1 MAEAGSVLSTL
12 DAFALRLIVPLA
24 AVILVSGI
32 DDLWIDVAWLWFW
45 AAGRFRRLVAAP
57 NTPERRIAIF
67 VPLWR
72 EHEVILDMLAHN
84 IGCVRYSN
92 YQFFVGAYPNDPLT
106 LEAIREAERRWSNV
120 HPAVCPHDG
129 PTSKADCLNWIY
141 QRMLL
146 YEESA
151 DAAFDLVV
159 VHDAEDV
166 MHPEELRLINTYSA
180 EYDFIQI
187 PVLPLATPVYEFTH
201 GVYCDEFAQMHT
213 RDMPVRSMLG
223 GFVPSAGVGT
233 GYSREALNRLAEAES
248 NRVFDPACL
257 TEDYENGFRLHCLG
271 IKQIFLPLCES
282 NPGPVATREYFP
294 RTWPAAIRQR
304 TRWITG
310 IALQTWERHG
320 WRGGWQAYW
329 LWRDRKGL
337 IGSPASA
344 ISSILFLYAVLTR
357 MWTRVDLPA
366 WMIPAVLLT
375 LPLHAVRMAVR
386 IGCSWRWFGPAFAL
400 LAPLREP
407 YANVLNAWATV
418 QSLCRYAKA
427 RWEGRPLVW
436 VKTEHAYPSRA
447 ALLESRRRL
456 GEILTGSSY
465 LEPSDL
471 ELALAGRPEGFRLG
485 EWLVHLGRISE
496 DDLYEALSIQAGVP
510 LGRAIV
516 ERMRLPAVRTL
527 PAEVARHWRV
537 LPFEIREGELY
548 IAGPEQP
555 AVEMESALRAYTS
568 LRLRFHLVTPGEYA
582 EMERKFS
589 AN

>member
-1 MAEAGSVLSTL
+1 MA
-12 DAFALRLIVPLA
+12 DAIALWLIVPLT

-32 DDLWIDVAWLWFW
+32 DDLWIDAAWLWLW
-45 AAGRFRRLVAAP
+45 ATGRFRRFAAAP
-57 NTPERRIAIF
+57 NAAERRIAIF

-72 EHEVILDMLAHN
+72 EHQVILDMLAHN

-106 LEAIREAERRWSNV
+106 LESIREAEHWWSNV
-120 HPAVCPHDG
+120 HLAVCPHDG

-146 YEESA
+146 HEESGGA
-151 DAAFDLVV
+151 TFDLVV

-166 MHPEELRLINTYSA
+166 MHPEELRLINSYSA

-187 PVLPLATPVYEFTH
+187 PVLPLAMPVYEFTH
-201 GVYCDEFAQMHT
+201 GVYCDEFAQAHT
-213 RDMPVRSMLG
+213 RDMPVRAMLG

-233 GYSREALNRLAEAES
+233 GYSRRALDRLAEAES
-248 NRVFDPACL
+248 NRMFDPACL
-257 TEDYENGFRLHCLG
+257 TEDYENGFRLHALG
-271 IKQIFLPLCES
+271 MKQVFLPLSSTGS
-282 NPGPVATREYFP
+282 NSPAATREYFP
-294 RTWPAAIRQR
+294 STWQAASRQR

-310 IALQTWERHG
+310 IALQAWERHG
-320 WRGGWQAYW
+320 WGGGWQAYW

-337 IGSPASA
+337 IGNPASA
-344 ISSILFLYAVLTR
+344 LSFAVFLYALLTR

-366 WMIPAVLLT
+366 WIIPAALVT
-375 LPLHAVRMAVR
+375 LPSLAVRMAVR
-386 IGCSWRWFGPAFAL
+386 IGCSWRWFGPGFAL

-407 YANVLNAWATV
+407 YANFLNAWATV
-418 QSLCRYAKA
+418 RALADYARA

-447 ALLESRRRL
+447 ALMENRRRL
-456 GEILTGSSY
+456 GEILAGSSY
-465 LEPSDL
+465 VESSDL
-471 ELALAGRPEGFRLG
+471 ERALEGRPEGSRLG
-485 EWLVHLGRISE
+485 EWLVHLNLISE

-510 LGRAIV
+510 LGRAV
-516 ERMRLPAVRTL
+516 AERMRLPAVRTI
-527 PAEVARHWRV
+527 PAEVARRWRV
-537 LPFEIREGELY
+537 LPFEIRAGELY

-555 AVEMESALRAYTS
+555 AVEMESELRAYTS

-582 EMERKFS
+582 EMERKVS

>member
-1 MAEAGSVLSTL
+1 MAEAGSVLG
-12 DAFALRLIVPLA
+12 AFALRLIVPLT

-45 AAGRFRRLVAAP
+45 AAGRFRELAAAP

-72 EHEVILDMLAHN
+72 EHAVILDMLAHN
-84 IGCVRYSN
+84 IGSVRYSN

-106 LEAIREAERRWSNV
+106 VDAIREAERRWSNV
-120 HPAVCPHDG
+120 HLAVCPHDG

-146 YEESA
+146 YEETA
-151 DAAFDLVV
+151 GPAFALVV

-166 MHPEELRLINTYSA
+166 MHPEELRLINAWSA

-187 PVLPLATPVYEFTH
+187 PVLPLATPAYEFTH

-213 RDMPVRSMLG
+213 RDMPVRAMLG

-233 GYSREALNRLAEAES
+233 GYSREALNRIAEAES

-271 IKQIFLPLCES
+271 LKQIFLPLFQS
-282 NPGPVATREYFP
+282 KRGPAATREYFP
-294 RTWPAAIRQR
+294 RTWPAAVQQR
-304 TRWITG
+304 TRWIMG

-320 WRGGWQAYW
+320 WSGGWQAYW

-344 ISSILFLYAVLTR
+344 MSSAVFLYALLTR
-357 MWTRVDLPA
+357 MWTRAQVPP
-366 WMIPAVLLT
+366 WMSSAVLLT
-375 LPLHAVRMAVR
+375 MLLLAVRMAVR
-386 IGCSWRWFGPAFAL
+386 IGCSWRWFGPLFAL

-407 YANVLNAWATV
+407 YANALNAWATI

-427 RWEGRPLVW
+427 RWEHRPLVW
-436 VKTEHAYPSRA
+436 VKTEHAYPTRA
-447 ALLESRRRL
+447 ALMESRRRL

-465 LEPSDL
+465 LDPADL
-471 ELALAGRPEGFRLG
+471 ELAMAECPRGFRLG

-510 LGRAIV
+510 LGGAVV

-527 PAEVARHWRV
+527 PAEVARQWRV
-537 LPFEIREGELY
+537 LPFEIRAGELY

-555 AVEMESALRAYTS
+555 ALEMESALRAYTS
-568 LRLRFHLVTPGEYA
+568 LKLRFHLVTPSEYA
-582 EMERKFS
+582 KMERTLT